1 MLQSVN
7 EAVPFFAPE
16 GADCIAI
23 QFTSAV
29 LLEPSLYS
37 KIQAL
42 KPLLSTDST
51 QMAPPLPRVGLL
63 MERPRVASTV
73 TFCPPWKGVANE
85 ILWQTNSL
93 GETVVTFA
101 LPARKLAAKNQKQK
115 NNTSAYLNE
124 SIGKASC
131 TVYEH
136 LKKLKELNNCFH
148 AQLNFSLA

>member
-1 MLQSVN
+1 MTRLHFVPVLQSLN
-7 EAVPFFAPE
+7 EAVPLFAPE

-63 MERPRVASTV
+63 IERPRVVSTV
-73 TFCPPWKGVANE
+73 IFCPPWKGDANE
-85 ILWQTNSL
+85 TLWQANSL

-101 LPARKLAAKNQKQK
+101 LPALKLAAKTQKQK
-115 NNTSAYLNE
+115 KKQHRVHLNE
-124 SIGKASC
+124 SFGKANC

-136 LKKLKELNNCFH
+136 LKKLKV
-148 AQLNFSLA
+148 NFSLA